1 MAIMGAFRSGKSEA
15 HQFDILPPASDA
27 RVPRRLVPAHL
38 DVVDAEFEVISRDNS
53 RQPFKVFN
61 DNFEPREPK
70 KQPTLPPIKP
80 NNTFDSIV
88 VAAEA
93 ALQGFSKTTFTGLS
107 VLVFVTIFWAV
118 GSMTLASHLPGSYGA
133 SQLAK
138 EPLVISN
145 VHLSLRKSNGL
156 RILEVAAQIH
166 NQSDKV
172 QVLPAVRLD
181 LVPGIRSGVPLTISP
196 MVSSLKPGETTGFTA
211 RYPYSGEKLPDA
223 RIAFEAKGAP
233 AL

>member
-1 MAIMGAFRSGKSEA
+1 MGAFRSGKSEA
-15 HQFDILPPASDA
+15 RQFDILPPAGDA
-27 RVPRRLVPAHL
+27 RAPKRLVPAHL

-53 RQPFKVFN
+53 RRPFKVFN

-70 KQPTLPPIKP
+70 HKNPPVAKP
-80 NNTFDSIV
+80 NNLFDSIV
-88 VAAEA
+88 IAAEA
-93 ALQGFSKTTFTGLS
+93 ALQRFSKTTFAGLS

-118 GSMTLASHLPGSYGA
+118 GSMTLASHLPGSYAA
-133 SQLAK
+133 SLVSND
-138 EPLVISN
+138 PLVISN
-145 VHLSLRKSNGL
+145 MHLSLRKSNGL
-156 RILEVAAQIH
+156 RLLEVSAQIR

-181 LVPGIRSGVPLTISP
+181 LVPGIRSNLPLTISP